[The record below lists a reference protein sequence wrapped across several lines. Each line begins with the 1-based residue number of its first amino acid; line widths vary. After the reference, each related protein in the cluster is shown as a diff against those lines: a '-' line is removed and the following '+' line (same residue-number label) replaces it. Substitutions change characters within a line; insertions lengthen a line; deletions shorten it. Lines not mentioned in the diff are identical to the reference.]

1 MYVSRAGAGYHEG
14 GGGRGGDGVPM
25 VREME
30 GGGGGPWDSEEFSET
45 ITPEGK
51 DGPVVSLRTDRQTDR
66 RGDRNI

>member
-1 MYVSRAGAGYHEG
+1 MQDTTREGEEG
-14 GGGRGGDGVPM
+14 GGGWSPDGEGDGG
-25 VREME
+25 

>member
-1 MYVSRAGAGYHEG
+1 
-14 GGGRGGDGVPM
+14 M

-30 GGGGGPWDSEEFSET
+30 GGGGGGPWDSEEFSET